1 MTPARISLGRLL
13 VATALIS
20 IGLSPQPAH
29 AAWRVF
35 VANAGDRTVSV
46 LNGDDDREEAVIPVG
61 NFPQGLALRTQPT
74 PLLAVANSRASSVT
88 FVDPLTLTTLGDEIP
103 VGRFPIDMAFSAD
116 GQLLF
121 CSSDDDQSIVVLDVQ
136 TRTPVGSP
144 ISIGGVPRR
153 LTLSPDGNS
162 LFVAK
167 YVEDGAVL
175 VVDVRTRAITA
186 TIPVGPFPTGLAL
199 QPDGKRLF
207 AASFNASTVTAID
220 LSTLKPIETFEMS
233 TGYGLLI
240 HPTRPL
246 LYSIVSMDD
255 EVQVVDYATKAEVA
269 RVPVGQKP
277 TYSAISPDGRFVYVV
292 NGTDGNVMKLDTATN
307 QVLLR
312 IAVGV
317 EPSAAVVFTMP
328 RRVPHRVV
336 YGGVAV
342 GLLVLTGALVA
353 WRRRA
358 RAT

>member
-1 MTPARISLGRLL
+1 MLPRPALAKWRI
-13 VATALIS
+13 
-20 IGLSPQPAH
+20 
-29 AAWRVF
+29 F

-46 LNGDDDREEAVIPVG
+46 IDGNDDREEAVIPVG

-74 PLLAVANSRASSVT
+74 PLLAVANSRGGSVT
-88 FVDPLTLTTLGDEIP
+88 LVDPLTLTKLGDEIP
-103 VGRFPIDMAFSAD
+103 VGRFPVHMAFSAD

-121 CSSDDDQSIVVLDVQ
+121 CSSDDNQNIVVLDVQ
-136 TRTPVGSP
+136 TRTPVGPP
-144 ISIGGVPRR
+144 IPVGAPPRR

-167 YVEDGAVL
+167 YAEEGAVL
-175 VVDVRTRAITA
+175 VVDARTRAITA
-186 TIPVGPFPTGLAL
+186 TIPVGPFPTDLVL

-220 LSTLKPIETFEMS
+220 VSTLKPVETFEMS

-317 EPSAAVVFTMP
+317 EPSAAVVFTRP
-328 RRVPHRVV
+328 DRVPRGVL
-336 YGGVAV
+336 YGGIAV
-342 GLLVLTGALVA
+342 GLLVLAGATIA

-358 RAT
+358 RRA